1 MHLKPARR
9 RRALVLLA
17 AVLGLG
23 LGFTVVQP
31 AAAHDRLV
39 SADPEDGAKLDTPPS
54 QVVLTFSGDV
64 LPSGAQVIV
73 STRDGS
79 VEGEVAVDGAVVTAE
94 LPGDLPAGG
103 HDVVW
108 RVVSSDGHPIEGE
121 LSYDVAA
128 AAEPAEEPAAD
139 PSPTTE
145 APTDAPAPDDAEP
158 SDAETTD
165 DAGASGDATAGGTDG
180 HEHPTGVPGAELDE
194 NGEAGWAASWLFGAA
209 VLALVAVAAAMVLR
223 QRRVRQELDDREPP
237 ADGPE
242 GGPEDDVAE
251 GGSEGG
257 PESGPADR

>member
-128 AAEPAEEPAAD
+128 AAEPATEATQEPEAS
-139 PSPTTE
+139 PSPTSE
-145 APTDAPAPDDAEP
+145 GQATDAPSPDGERP
-158 SDAETTD
+158 
-165 DAGASGDATAGGTDG
+165 SGDMTSSAGTDG

-223 QRRVRQELDDREPP
+223 QRRMRQELDDREPP
-237 ADGPE
+237 GDGPE
-242 GGPEDDVAE
+242 D
-251 GGSEGG
+251 
-257 PESGPADR
+257 GPAGR